1 MTSDDVQL
9 IVNRMLVGLKDQV
22 RALEAVVGGYEAAML
37 QSGIA
42 KDDIA
47 KAVIARENVLGLTA
61 SQKEIVRGLIQ
72 SL

>member
-1 MTSDDVQL
+1 MTSDDVQV
-9 IVNRMLVGLKDQV
+9 IVNKMLVGLKDQV

-37 QSGIA
+37 QSGVTKA
-42 KDDIA
+42 DIA
-47 KAVIARENVLGLTA
+47 NAVIARENVLGLTG